1 VVNHA
6 PGRSGGA
13 KVASDPPLPALLRTS
28 VVGSYSVPD
37 WLGRFKTD
45 YHRGRLSAA
54 GLNEI
59 LDVAIKAAIV
69 DQAQAGVDIVSDGE
83 LRRDNDM
90 DYLIERIPGIEIVGG
105 PKHHYFD
112 YYESVVRERLPE
124 GAAVDAS
131 DLVADFRFARGL
143 TDRIVTVSLAGPF
156 SLAKR
161 IRNEAYANERELVMA
176 LAHVLHSACVALV
189 DAGVTHVQID
199 EPFLAGYPEAAD
211 CAVQAVNV
219 MTEGVPAHFALH
231 VCYGNRYAR
240 PAWEGHYDF
249 LFPAVIDA
257 HVDEL
262 VLEFARKGLD
272 DLELARRYPS
282 NFEIGVGVVNVKSR
296 EVEPVEVIE
305 ARLRQALQ
313 LVPAERI
320 VVNPDCGLRHL
331 PTAVARA
338 KLSAMCAAA
347 ANVRAEILGTNGRG
361 SRGRAPARPGPGA
374 AVNVDEAALRAVT
387 ERASAGGPAEA
398 GAFDVVGIGNAIV
411 DMIIEVGRD
420 VIVELGLEHGAMT
433 LVDDETSERM
443 TVAAGSTRGVSG
455 GSAANTVVGVV
466 ALGGSAGYIAS
477 VAGDPVGDVFVDD
490 LRAAGVH
497 FAAPSRSGDGL
508 GTGRCLVLVTPDGER
523 TMGTFL
529 GASTLLQPGHLDA
542 GVLGRA
548 RVVYLEGY
556 LSDAPAGY
564 DVLREA
570 ASAARAAGA
579 EVALTIS
586 DSFCAERHRELFLE
600 LGEQADIIFANE
612 SEVKLLSGSDDLDS
626 ALGLLG
632 ELGGVGVVT
641 LGGQGSVVVV
651 DGERIPVPAWPVPS
665 VVDTTGAGDLYAA
678 GFLFGWTH
686 GADLEVCGTFGALAA
701 GEVIAHLGAR
711 PERSLNELVV
721 EVALHEKLVRP
732 PGAAERRRAGTGREP
747 RS

>member
-1 VVNHA
+1 
-6 PGRSGGA
+6 
-13 KVASDPPLPALLRTS
+13 
-28 VVGSYSVPD
+28 
-37 WLGRFKTD
+37 
-45 YHRGRLSAA
+45 
-54 GLNEI
+54 
-59 LDVAIKAAIV
+59 
-69 DQAQAGVDIVSDGE
+69 
-83 LRRDNDM
+83 M
-90 DYLIERIPGIEIVGG
+90 
-105 PKHHYFD
+105 
-112 YYESVVRERLPE
+112 
-124 GAAVDAS
+124 
-131 DLVADFRFARGL
+131 
-143 TDRIVTVSLAGPF
+143 
-156 SLAKR
+156 
-161 IRNEAYANERELVMA
+161 
-176 LAHVLHSACVALV
+176 
-189 DAGVTHVQID
+189 
-199 EPFLAGYPEAAD
+199 
-211 CAVQAVNV
+211 
-219 MTEGVPAHFALH
+219 
-231 VCYGNRYAR
+231 
-240 PAWEGHYDF
+240 
-249 LFPAVIDA
+249 
-257 HVDEL
+257 
-262 VLEFARKGLD
+262 
-272 DLELARRYPS
+272 
-282 NFEIGVGVVNVKSR
+282 
-296 EVEPVEVIE
+296 
-305 ARLRQALQ
+305 
-313 LVPAERI
+313 
-320 VVNPDCGLRHL
+320 
-331 PTAVARA
+331 
-338 KLSAMCAAA
+338 
-347 ANVRAEILGTNGRG
+347 
-361 SRGRAPARPGPGA
+361 
-374 AVNVDEAALRAVT
+374 NVDEAALRAVT

-701 GEVIAHLGAR
+701 GEVIAHLGALSGAFAERARGGGRAPREAR
-711 PERSLNELVV
+711 PPAGSRGAPPRRHRAGAAIVRVARAAGSASTGARHRAPEERSDPMGRT
-721 EVALHEKLVRP
+721 VRTV
-732 PGAAERRRAGTGREP
+732 ERRQGADGAMEEADR
-747 RS
+747 

>member
-1 VVNHA
+1 MNHA
-6 PGRSGGA
+6 PGPTGDT
-13 KVASDPPLPALLRTS
+13 KVASESPLPALLRTS

-69 DQAQAGVDIVSDGE
+69 DQVHAGVDIVSDGE

-124 GAAVDAS
+124 GAAVEAGDLAS
-131 DLVADFRFARGL
+131 DFRFARGL
-143 TDRIVTVSLAGPF
+143 TDRTVTVSLAGPF

-161 IRNEAYANERELVMA
+161 IRNEAYGNERELVMA
-176 LAHVLHSACVALV
+176 LAHVLHSACAALV
-189 DAGVTHVQID
+189 GAGVTHVQID
-199 EPFLAGYPEAAD
+199 EPFLAGYPEAAH

-219 MTEGVPAHFALH
+219 MTEGVAAHFALH

-282 NFEIGVGVVNVKSR
+282 NFEIGVGVVNVKSK

-338 KLSAMCAAA
+338 KLSAMCEAT

-361 SRGRAPARPGPGA
+361 ERRRTPARGGA
-374 AVNVDEAALRAVT
+374 AQGVIDGAARAAI
-387 ERASAGGPAEA
+387 ERAAAGGPVVA
-398 GAFDVVGIGNAIV
+398 GGFDVVGVGNAIV
-411 DMIIEVGRD
+411 DMIVEVGHD

-433 LVDDETSERM
+433 LVDDDTSERM
-443 TVAAGSTRGVSG
+443 TVAAGSTRGISG

-497 FAAPSRSGDGL
+497 FAAPSRAADGL

-542 GVLGRA
+542 GVLNRA
-548 RVVYLEGY
+548 KVVYLEGY

-570 ASAARAAGA
+570 ASMARAAGA
-579 EVALTIS
+579 EVALTLS

-612 SEVKLLSGSDDLDS
+612 SEMKLLSGSDDLDA

-641 LGGQGSVVVV
+641 LGGQGSVVVAG
-651 DGERIPVPAWPVPS
+651 GERIPVPAWPVRS

-711 PERSLNELVV
+711 PERPLNELMV
-721 EVALHEKLVRP
+721 EVALHERLAEP
-732 PGAAERRRAGTGREP
+732 PGGPPRRRAGAGQELG
-747 RS
+747 S